1 MMMGVFHEWYLNFG
15 SFLSGKIETQCVKFR
30 ATVVV
35 VAAVVVVAVVVAA
48 VVVAAVVI
56 AAVVVAA
63 VVVAAV
69 VVVIC

>member
-35 VAAVVVVAVVVAA
+35 VAAVVVVVAVV
-48 VVVAAVVI
+48 
-56 AAVVVAA
+56 AVVVAA

-69 VVVIC
+69 VVVICSISL